1 MGDYG
6 SSFRHCDRYR
16 GWDFSGFAGS
26 LAWLRAPPG
35 LLCRAARLQTP
46 APTMSHLNLAAQA
59 SVAWALGDSGLGL
72 ERDRTLANQIQELRG
87 TSLPPTKQPSGISKS
102 IWNQRGLQ
110 EIRVVN
116 LD

>member
-1 MGDYG
+1 M
-6 SSFRHCDRYR
+6 SWFPAWNPSR
-16 GWDFSGFAGS
+16 GVSKDWAKE
-26 LAWLRAPPG
+26 
-35 LLCRAARLQTP
+35 
-46 APTMSHLNLAAQA
+46 
-59 SVAWALGDSGLGL
+59 VAWALGDSGLGL